1 MFPLLAGKIGL
12 TSTGLLGFS
21 IQSCCLAF
29 SVASVWAPGSP
40 FSLSAPDSQS
50 HLETSNHDQ
59 LVPGQHQYNHQYN
72 HQYDT
77 AWRTPENLTTTAT
90 VTTITDDNSSYI
102 SVILLLVGRLG

>member
-21 IQSCCLAF
+21 LQSCCLAF

-40 FSLSAPDSQS
+40 FSLSSPDSWS

-59 LVPGQHQYNHQYN
+59 LIPSQKL
-72 HQYDT
+72 DT
-77 AWRTPENLTTTAT
+77 AWRTSDNLTITT
-90 VTTITDDNSSYI
+90 TTNNTTTFSAANYSYI
-102 SVILLLVGRLG
+102 SVTLLLVGRLC